1 MTLFCRKGQ
10 SKRYHKKIK
19 QIFLHGLIIII
30 PLAIIQMLLDNY
42 QNNFMVFLSP
52 IGFGFFL
59 VFSYIIQPII
69 VGALNVIILS
79 RLYNTEGFQTSFWL
93 NGLFL
98 LLTFSTINL
107 LIQTVWSVPFSL
119 PLAIIEAIALSVPFG
134 YLGKFSNLS
143 WKKHQSNQQQTPNA
157 AVPEHNS
164 NSDQ

>member
-1 MTLFCRKGQ
+1 
-10 SKRYHKKIK
+10 
-19 QIFLHGLIIII
+19 
-30 PLAIIQMLLDNY
+30 MLLDNY

-107 LIQTVWSVPFSL
+107 LIQQYGACLSPFHSQSSKPSHYQS
-119 PLAIIEAIALSVPFG
+119 PLATWGSSATEAGKNINPTNNKLPMLWSPNTTATLPHNNLNLKKG
-134 YLGKFSNLS
+134 YRPPRKPC
-143 WKKHQSNQQQTPNA
+143 PNRD
-157 AVPEHNS
+157 NF
-164 NSDQ
+164 

>member
-1 MTLFCRKGQ
+1 LTLFCRKGQ

-42 QNNFMVFLSP
+42 QNNFMVFLPP

-59 VFSYIIQPII
+59 VISYIIQPII

-107 LIQTVWSVPFSL
+107 LIQQYGACLSPFHS
-119 PLAIIEAIALSVPFG
+119 PSSKPSYYQSPFG
-134 YLGKFSNLS
+134 YLGKFSNLG

-164 NSDQ
+164 NSTP

>member
-1 MTLFCRKGQ
+1 
-10 SKRYHKKIK
+10 
-19 QIFLHGLIIII
+19 
-30 PLAIIQMLLDNY
+30 MLLDNY
-42 QNNFMVFLSP
+42 QNNFMVFLPP

-59 VFSYIIQPII
+59 VISYIIQPII

-119 PLAIIEAIALSVPFG
+119 PLAIIEIITLSAPFG
-134 YLGKFSNLS
+134 YLEVQQPRLEETSIQPTTNSQCCGPRT
-143 WKKHQSNQQQTPNA
+143 QQQLYPVT
-157 AVPEHNS
+157 V
-164 NSDQ
+164 